1 MNEQDMSQNGWIE
14 SPEHNADGN
23 SLSALDVKITDLF
36 PGVTVRKDLVN
47 KVKGNALVPSYVL
60 EFLLS
65 AYATNTNN
73 WIKNNPNGTL
83 AIASAGD
90 CR

>member
-1 MNEQDMSQNGWIE
+1 M
-14 SPEHNADGN
+14 
-23 SLSALDVKITDLF
+23 F

-65 AYATNTNN
+65 AYATNTDQAS
-73 WIKNNPNGTL
+73 IESGVDRVR
-83 AIASAGD
+83 AIPCKQLCASRGSQSYPVEDPREREPQDYRPCTGGAQ
-90 CR
+90 

>member
-1 MNEQDMSQNGWIE
+1 MNEQGMSQNGWIE

-73 WIKNNPNGTL
+73 WIKNIPNGTL